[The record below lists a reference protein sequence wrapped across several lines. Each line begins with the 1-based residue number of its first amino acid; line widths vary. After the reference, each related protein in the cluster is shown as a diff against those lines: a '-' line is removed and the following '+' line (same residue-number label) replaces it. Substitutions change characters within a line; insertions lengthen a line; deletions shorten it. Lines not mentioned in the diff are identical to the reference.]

1 MNVEVKA
8 REPRDQLWFAR
19 DSLRTSVYLDSP
31 EVQAAMAAAGQ
42 PNGGEEVPVYL
53 QKLRSIPRQPFL
65 FGPSPI
71 QFLPRLTKELSPDEG
86 VKIWA
91 KRDDCNSGLAY
102 GGNKIRKLEYLLPA
116 ALASGSTHLVSI
128 GGIQSNH
135 TRAVTAAAT
144 ACGLKAVTIQ
154 EKWVPI
160 DPPLYDKTGNI
171 LLSRLM
177 GGDVRTNDEGFH
189 IGHKEA
195 AKEACIEVESKGGK
209 AYYVPAGA
217 SDHELGGLG
226 FVNFVVEVAEQ
237 ERQLGVFFD
246 TLVVCSVTGSSHAG
260 LVVGAVAEGRG
271 RKVIGIDA
279 SAKVE
284 ATREQV
290 TRIARNTAKLLD
302 PKLEI
307 PDEAIVLDDRFH
319 EGVYGIP
326 GPSTMDAM
334 KLAARTDA
342 LITDPVY
349 EGKSMAG
356 LIQLVREGSIKKGSN
371 VLYVH
376 LGGQPALNAY
386 SSYFEE

>member
-1 MNVEVKA
+1 MA
-8 REPRDQLWFAR
+8 SAPP
-19 DSLRTSVYLDSP
+19 YL
-31 EVQAAMAAAGQ
+31 E
-42 PNGGEEVPVYL
+42 
-53 QKLRSIPRQPFL
+53 KLRSIPKESFL

-71 QFLPRLTKELSPDEG
+71 QYLPRLTAELGSK
-86 VKIWA
+86 VKVYA

-102 GGNKIRKLEYLLPA
+102 GGNKVRKLEYLVA
-116 ALASGSTHLVSI
+116 DALSKNSTHLVSV
-128 GGIQSNH
+128 GGVQSNH
-135 TRAVTAAAT
+135 TRAVTATAT
-144 ACGLKAVTIQ
+144 ASGLKAVTIQ

-177 GGDVRTNDEGFH
+177 GGDVRLNNEGFH
-189 IGHKEA
+189 IGHKTATQEA
-195 AKEACIEVESKGGK
+195 FAEIEKAGGK
-209 AYYVPAGA
+209 PYYIPAGA

-226 FVNFVVEVAEQ
+226 FTNFVVEIAEQ
-237 ERQLGVFFD
+237 EKALNLPFFD

-260 LVVGAVAEGRG
+260 LIVGAVAEGRG

-279 SAKVE
+279 SGKPAETK
-284 ATREQV
+284 AQV
-290 TRIARNTAKLLD
+290 ARIARNTAKLLD
-302 PKLEI
+302 EKLEI
-307 PDEAIVLDDRFH
+307 PDEAIVLDERFH
-319 EGVYGIP
+319 EGIYGIP
-326 GPSTMDAM
+326 GPSTIDAM

-356 LIQLVREGSIKKGSN
+356 MMQLIREGAIKEGSH

-386 SSYFEE
+386 SSYIE

>member
-1 MNVEVKA
+1 MA
-8 REPRDQLWFAR
+8 EP
-19 DSLRTSVYLDSP
+19 TYL
-31 EVQAAMAAAGQ
+31 
-42 PNGGEEVPVYL
+42 
-53 QKLRSIPRQPFL
+53 KTLRSIPKSNFL

-71 QFLPRLTKELSPDEG
+71 QFLPRLTQSLSPDG
-86 VKIWA
+86 KVKIYA

-102 GGNKIRKLEYLLPA
+102 GGNKVRKLEYLVA
-116 ALASGSTHLVSI
+116 DALAKGCDTLVSV
-128 GGIQSNH
+128 GGVQSNH
-135 TRAVTAAAT
+135 TRAVTAVAT
-144 ACGLKAVTIQ
+144 ASGLKAVTVQ

-177 GGDVRTNDEGFH
+177 GGDVRLNSEGFH

-195 AKEACIEVESKGGK
+195 TKAAVNEVVTKGGK
-209 AYYVPAGA
+209 PYYVPAGA
-217 SDHELGGLG
+217 SDHDLGGLG
-226 FVNFVVEVAEQ
+226 FTNFVVELADQ
-237 ERQLGVFFD
+237 EKLLGVFFD

-260 LVVGAVAEGRG
+260 LIVGAVAEGKG

-279 SAKVE
+279 SAKAD
-284 ATREQV
+284 ATKAQV
-290 TRIARNTAKLLD
+290 ARIARSTAKMLD
-302 PKLEI
+302 PDLEI
-307 PDEAIVLDDRFH
+307 PDEAIVLDERFH
-319 EGVYGIP
+319 EGIYGIP
-326 GPSTMDAM
+326 GPTTIEAM

-356 LIQLVREGSIKKGSN
+356 MIQLVKEGAISAGSN

-386 SSYFEE
+386 SNYFEQDS